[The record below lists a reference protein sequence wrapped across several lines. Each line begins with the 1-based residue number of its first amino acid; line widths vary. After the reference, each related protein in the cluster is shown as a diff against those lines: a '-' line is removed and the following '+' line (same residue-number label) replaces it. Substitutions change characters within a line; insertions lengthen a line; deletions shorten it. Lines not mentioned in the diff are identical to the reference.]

1 MGHQYHTSF
10 SEDSGITSGEGVNMV
25 KEIEMLDNYR
35 RSIFCIEPG
44 CWTYDPTVGQDAQGL
59 CKLKPDKSLS
69 MERGAEDM
77 VKPPF
82 QELLAAWRRRV
93 SFL

>member
-1 MGHQYHTSF
+1 
-10 SEDSGITSGEGVNMV
+10 MV

-35 RSIFCIEPG
+35 RSIFCIEQG
-44 CWTYDPTVGQDAQGL
+44 CWTYDPTVGQQAQGL

-77 VKPPF
+77 VKPLSE
-82 QELLAAWRRRV
+82 ELLTAWRGRI